1 MIAGRRAQTIAA
13 VSAAA
18 LSLLAVAC
26 GDDGDD
32 ETTAADTGAETAT
45 APPGADAEQP
55 LTAAEERGRTLF
67 VENCGSCHTLGA
79 AGTTGQIGPNL
90 DEALVDEAD
99 VRRAI
104 EVGGR
109 GSGNMPP
116 KLVTGPDAEDVAAFV
131 AANGPGP

>member
-26 GDDGDD
+26 DTTDDD
-32 ETTAADTGAETAT
+32 TTATGTGTTAT
-45 APPGADAEQP
+45 VPAGADPEQP
-55 LTAAEERGRTLF
+55 LTAGEERGRALF

-90 DEALVDEAD
+90 DEAQVDEAD

-104 EVGGR
+104 EIGGR

-116 KLVTGPDAEDVAAFV
+116 NLVTGRDAEDVAAFV
-131 AANGPGP
+131 AASGPGP

>member
-26 GDDGDD
+26 DTTGDDDTTEA
-32 ETTAADTGAETAT
+32 ETTATVPA
-45 APPGADAEQP
+45 GADPEQP

-90 DEALVDEAD
+90 DEAHVDEAD

-116 KLVTGPDAEDVAAFV
+116 NLVTGRDAEDVAAFV
-131 AANGPGP
+131 AASGPGP